1 MGISEATPQELLG
14 LVFDNFE
21 DKSIDTNSYGFANL
35 WPNEIRFAL
44 KDIPG
49 ETKNVSNPYLIF
61 KILYHDIMIKVTKAR
76 TAAQFQSFSSYGI
89 LPKHHN

>member
-1 MGISEATPQELLG
+1 MRISEATPQELLG

-21 DKSIDTNSYGFANL
+21 DKSIDTNSYGFVNL

-49 ETKNVSNPYLIF
+49 ERVSSQ
-61 KILYHDIMIKVTKAR
+61 R
-76 TAAQFQSFSSYGI
+76 
-89 LPKHHN
+89 